1 MRSYSLRYT
10 SQEQAGIVHFTAED
24 AADALIVAHQLATER
39 SAELWHGDFRLC
51 TIKRTAAREHL

>member
-10 SQEQAGIVHFTAED
+10 SEEEAGIVHFTAED
-24 AADALIVAHQLATER
+24 AADALIVAHQLASDQ

-51 TIKRTAAREHL
+51 TIKRTAAQ